1 MSRRNVRAWKLVLP
15 LAALALGMTF
25 LATSAFGASGG
36 VVKVAVMTDCKG
48 AFGGA
53 YEVGAAGTNIA
64 LAQFAGGKVKNN
76 EEAVRGDHR
85 REGRWQDDPDRRLR
99 VRRRHACDDP
109 SRRRAG

>member
-48 AFGGA
+48 AFGG
-53 YEVGAAGTNIA
+53 
-64 LAQFAGGKVKNN
+64 
-76 EEAVRGDHR
+76 
-85 REGRWQDDPDRRLR
+85 RLR
-99 VRRRHACDDP
+99 GGRGRDEHRA
-109 SRRRAG
+109 SRSSQAAR

>member
-1 MSRRNVRAWKLVLP
+1 MSRRNVRAWKLALP

-53 YEVGAAGTNIA
+53 YEVGAAGTNS
-64 LAQFAGGKVKNN
+64 LRFMG
-76 EEAVRGDHR
+76 
-85 REGRWQDDPDRRLR
+85 RLR
-99 VRRRHACDDP
+99 GRALKRGKYRLVAVAVDAAGNRSKPVRRSFRIK
-109 SRRRAG
+109 